1 MTKLHQVK
9 DAMAQWLENQ
19 QHTQSQITVRELI
32 GLTICDGLG
41 IVWILDDSSK
51 PGQWQTPSV
60 SILLPPAFEKLIFDL
75 MLRQV

>member
-51 PGQWQTPSV
+51 PGQ
-60 SILLPPAFEKLIFDL
+60 
-75 MLRQV
+75 